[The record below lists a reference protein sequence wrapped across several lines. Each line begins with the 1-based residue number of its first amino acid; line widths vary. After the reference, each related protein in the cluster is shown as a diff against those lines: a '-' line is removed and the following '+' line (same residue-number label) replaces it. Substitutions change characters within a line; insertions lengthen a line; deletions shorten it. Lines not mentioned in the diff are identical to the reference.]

1 MKRRVVLINVLIF
14 AGVVMF
20 AARFRSNWESFKQE
34 HNLQGIIVSAQQG
47 GESPSLSPVKPMG
60 RPGPFSEFVVV
71 SQRTLFAESRRPQP
85 EEGEVVVQDPGLVVE
100 EPPKWAARP
109 MLHGVSA
116 VGGKRQGVVTV
127 FEGNQKQGELRSV
140 EVGDLVQG
148 YWVDEIGETTIS
160 LRWGDRDEIIDMADA
175 TKPAAAGRSGAAGKV
190 TVINV
195 GSAPSAVETTTS
207 RGAAQQEGSG
217 LEVSVVGA
225 SSGQGGT
232 GQARGGQRQGTPQPA
247 GQRAQPE
254 TDRNLPYDG
263 SIP

>member
-14 AGVVMF
+14 AGVVIF
-20 AARFRSNWESFKQE
+20 ATRFRSAWESFE
-34 HNLQGIIVSAQQG
+34 QGNSLEGIVATAQQNG
-47 GESPSLSPVKPMG
+47 GSAGPSPVESMG

-71 SQRTLFAESRRPQP
+71 SQKTLFAESRRSESQ
-85 EEGEVVVQDPGLVVE
+85 EEVVAQDPEVIVE

-116 VGGKRQGVVTV
+116 VGSRRLGVMTV
-127 FEGNQKQGELRSV
+127 FEGKQKTGELRNV

-148 YWVDEIGETTIS
+148 YWVDEIGETTIR

-195 GSAPSAVETTTS
+195 GSAPSAVETTS
-207 RGAAQQEGSG
+207 AATEPEGSS
-217 LEVSVVGA
+217 LEVSVVSA
-225 SSGQGGT
+225 PSGQGG
-232 GQARGGQRQGTPQPA
+232 GRQAGAAGRQGAAQPA
-247 GQRAQPE
+247 GQEAQQDE
-254 TDRNLPYDG
+254 GVQRFIEG
-263 SIP
+263 R

>member
-14 AGVVMF
+14 AGVVIF
-20 AARFRSNWESFKQE
+20 ATRFRSAWDSFE
-34 HNLQGIIVSAQQG
+34 QGNSLEGIVASAQQDG
-47 GESPSLSPVKPMG
+47 GSAGPSPVESMG
-60 RPGPFSEFVVV
+60 QAQPFSQFVVV
-71 SQRTLFAESRRPQP
+71 SQKTLFAEDRRPESQ
-85 EEGEVVVQDPGLVVE
+85 EEVVAQDPEVMVE

-116 VGGKRQGVVTV
+116 VGSRRLGVMTV

-140 EVGDLVQG
+140 RVGDLVQG

-175 TKPAAAGRSGAAGKV
+175 TKPAAAGQGGAGGV

-195 GSAPSAVETTTS
+195 GSAPAAVQTT
-207 RGAAQQEGSG
+207 GATQRQEGSG

-225 SSGQGGT
+225 SSAQGGAS
-232 GQARGGQRQGTPQPA
+232 QAGAAGRQGAAQPA
-247 GQRAQPE
+247 GQGAQP
-254 TDRNLPYDG
+254 NDG
-263 SIP
+263 SQRFIEGR

>member
-14 AGVVMF
+14 AGVVIF
-20 AARFRSNWESFKQE
+20 ATRFRSAWDSFE
-34 HNLQGIIVSAQQG
+34 QGNSLEGIVASAQKDG
-47 GESPSLSPVKPMG
+47 GSAGPSPVESMG

-71 SQRTLFAESRRPQP
+71 SQRTLFAESRRPEP
-85 EEGEVVVQDPGLVVE
+85 EEAEVVVQNPAVVVE

-116 VGGKRQGVVTV
+116 VGGRRQGVMTV

-140 EVGDLVQG
+140 RVGDLVQG
-148 YWVDEIGETTIS
+148 YWVDEIGETTVS

-175 TKPAAAGRSGAAGKV
+175 TKPAAAGRSGGAGKV

>member
-1 MKRRVVLINVLIF
+1 M
-14 AGVVMF
+14 
-20 AARFRSNWESFKQE
+20 
-34 HNLQGIIVSAQQG
+34 
-47 GESPSLSPVKPMG
+47 
-60 RPGPFSEFVVV
+60 VV
-71 SQRTLFAESRRPQP
+71 SQRTLFAEERRS
-85 EEGEVVVQDPGLVVE
+85 ESEVEVVVQQDPTLVVE

-109 MLHGVSA
+109 MLHGVSV
-116 VGGKRQGVVTV
+116 VGGKRQGVMTV

-148 YWVDEIGETTIS
+148 YWVDEIGETIMR

-175 TKPAAAGRSGAAGKV
+175 TQPAGAVRRAAGKV

-195 GSAPSAVETTTS
+195 GSAPSAVQTTTADS
-207 RGAAQQEGSG
+207 QQEGSG
-217 LEVSVVGA
+217 LEVSIVA
-225 SSGQGGT
+225 APSGQGGAR
-232 GQARGGQRQGTPQPA
+232 QAGGGQRQGTPQPA